1 MRTVLIII
9 WTSDLLE
16 YRFILYVSSFPKCT
30 EDLFSVF
37 LLVYDSSNLIQ
48 LLCFSKGTLG
58 TGIITFSFHIR
69 SLTGTMLINSKRT
82 AADALAAVEEL
93 PGQVDLV
100 LLPPDGGD
108 GPVSD
113 EDVDPDWV
121 PPEEG
126 P

>member
-1 MRTVLIII
+1 MF
-9 WTSDLLE
+9 LE
-16 YRFILYVSSFPKCT
+16 RNI
-30 EDLFSVF
+30 
-37 LLVYDSSNLIQ
+37 
-48 LLCFSKGTLG
+48 LG

-69 SLTGTMLINSKRT
+69 SLTGTMLNSKRT

-121 PPEEG
+121 PPEEDPDLSWRRLVKG
-126 P
+126 VLIILRHSVSLLCHR